1 MQYPGVKLDALSP
14 SYFKDN
20 LKLILEDTV
29 FMIVISILSA
39 RERKAP
45 IQAFRDVDRLTEKL
59 LEDHAQFHFCFLPS
73 NINYN
78 WSEVSLTESGKSL
91 FNHTQTAPY

>member
-1 MQYPGVKLDALSP
+1 MQYPGVKLDAPSP

-20 LKLILEDTV
+20 LKLILEYTV
-29 FMIVISILSA
+29 FMIVILILSE

-59 LEDHAQFHFCFLPS
+59 LDGPCSVSFLFS
-73 NINYN
+73 F
-78 WSEVSLTESGKSL
+78 L
-91 FNHTQTAPY
+91 HD

>member
-1 MQYPGVKLDALSP
+1 MQYPGVKLDAPSP

-20 LKLILEDTV
+20 LKLILEYTV
-29 FMIVISILSA
+29 FMIVILILSE

-59 LEDHAQFHFCFLPS
+59 LEDHAQFPFYFLS
-73 NINYN
+73 SI
-78 WSEVSLTESGKSL
+78 TEQ
-91 FNHTQTAPY
+91 H